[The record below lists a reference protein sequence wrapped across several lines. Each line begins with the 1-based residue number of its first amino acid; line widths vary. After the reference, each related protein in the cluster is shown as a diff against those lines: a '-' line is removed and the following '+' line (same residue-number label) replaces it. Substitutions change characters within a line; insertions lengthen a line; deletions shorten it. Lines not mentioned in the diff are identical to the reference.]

1 MCLLKKIIPHILTPL
16 RHICNTSLEQGIFP
30 DEMKIAR
37 IIPLFKSGDKQN
49 VSNYRPISLL
59 PQFSKILEK
68 IFNNRL
74 MNFLNSN
81 NLLYLRQY
89 GFRKN
94 MSTSMAIME
103 LVENITTA
111 MDNGKFTIGVFIDL
125 KKAFDTVDHS
135 ILVTKLDHYGIRGVA
150 KQWLSSY
157 LENRKQYVCFN
168 GTDSGFLPITCGV
181 PQGSILGPT
190 LFLLYVND
198 LCNVSTRLT
207 SILFADDA
215 SCFIE
220 GTDLADMCVQLPS
233 EMNKLSTWFKTNRL
247 SLNVSKTNCMIFGRP
262 DKPEHHRV
270 YIDNIVIERV
280 NCNKFLGVLIDS
292 KLSWSDH
299 VSYIR
304 HKMSKNLSVM
314 HRVKWLLNK
323 SALYMIYCT
332 LVLPYISYCCEIWG
346 NTYKT
351 RIQPLYII
359 QKRAIR
365 ICNHLEYRSHSKP
378 AFFNLKTLTIADLVQ
393 FKSMVLMYKIYN
405 NLMPSNI
412 LSYFCMVH
420 MSHDHDTRQAGHFK
434 NMYCRTTLKSMCL
447 SVRGPVTW
455 NKLHTD
461 LKNST
466 SVNMFKK
473 RYKTFLVSE
482 YAVT

>member
-1 MCLLKKIIPHILTPL
+1 MQPGQPEPNLTHDCKVMDGAVIIHCLPTSVSAFHEYAGALFIP
-16 RHICNTSLEQGIFP
+16 
-30 DEMKIAR
+30 
-37 IIPLFKSGDKQN
+37 
-49 VSNYRPISLL
+49 Y
-59 PQFSKILEK
+59 LEK
-68 IFNNRL
+68 QL
-74 MNFLNSN
+74 H
-81 NLLYLRQY
+81 
-89 GFRKN
+89 
-94 MSTSMAIME
+94 
-103 LVENITTA
+103 
-111 MDNGKFTIGVFIDL
+111 GV
-125 KKAFDTVDHS
+125 
-135 ILVTKLDHYGIRGVA
+135 G
-150 KQWLSSY
+150 
-157 LENRKQYVCFN
+157 C
-168 GTDSGFLPITCGV
+168 
-181 PQGSILGPT
+181 
-190 LFLLYVND
+190 
-198 LCNVSTRLT
+198 
-207 SILFADDA
+207 
-215 SCFIE
+215 
-220 GTDLADMCVQLPS
+220 
-233 EMNKLSTWFKTNRL
+233 
-247 SLNVSKTNCMIFGRP
+247 CMR
-262 DKPEHHRV
+262 
-270 YIDNIVIERV
+270 
-280 NCNKFLGVLIDS
+280 
-292 KLSWSDH
+292 
-299 VSYIR
+299 
-304 HKMSKNLSVM
+304 
-314 HRVKWLLNK
+314 
-323 SALYMIYCT
+323 
-332 LVLPYISYCCEIWG
+332 PYISYCCEIWG